1 MKRIRIYSDESRHK
15 NERFLLLGGL
25 WIEEEKVR
33 IVEELIGQLRKE
45 SGYTRDDGQRI
56 AFLGEFKWK
65 KVSDKYIAVYKQL
78 VDIFFDCIEK
88 DAFRFCVMLVDTHNP
103 VVVEQSNIKKEGYF
117 KLLYQ
122 LYLHNSKIPALYR
135 IHPDSITNP
144 AQDKVDF
151 STLDKCLDR
160 AFLKKFSPLVN
171 PADLPNGKGFVEEIV
186 SVNSKSSEF
195 IQLVDVVMGGIGYFQ
210 NRLFTNP
217 DAKKA
222 KIELMKYIFD
232 KLIYSGT
239 IQTTGKRYIVA
250 RSTKFNI
257 WVFRPKNKKDP
268 QAC

>member
-25 WIEEEKVR
+25 WVEEENVKQAEALMR
-33 IVEELIGQLRKE
+33 QLRKE
-45 SGYTRDDGQRI
+45 SGYIRSDGQGVD
-56 AFLGEFKWK
+56 FLGEFKWT
-65 KVSDKYIAVYKQL
+65 KVSGKYLDVYKRL
-78 VDIFFDCIEK
+78 VDVFFDSIEK
-88 DAFRFCVMLVDTHNP
+88 DIFRFCVMFVDTQDP
-103 VVVEQSNIKKEGYF
+103 VVVAQSNIKKEGYF

-122 LYLHNSKIPALYR
+122 LYLHNSKIPGLYR

-144 AQDKVDF
+144 TQDKVDF
-151 STLDKCLDR
+151 GTLDRCLDQ

-171 PADLPNGKGFVEEIV
+171 PADLPDGKGFVEEIV
-186 SVNSKSSEF
+186 SVNSKQSEF
-195 IQLVDVVMGGIGYFQ
+195 IQLVDVIMGGIGYFQ

-217 DAKKA
+217 EAKKA
-222 KIELMKYIFD
+222 KVELMKYIFD

-257 WVFRPKNKKDP
+257 WMFRPRNKKDP
-268 QAC
+268 QIC